1 MATAASGSSASS
13 SDGEA
18 SGCCARAGCCDG
30 KGGGCI
36 WETTSA
42 HATPWRARLYGLMFE
57 YSGTSGTVAAV
68 VIFTSIVL
76 SVTLVCLGS
85 VAWISATLWVALVMD
100 WIELLFII
108 IFGAE
113 YLLRSLSVK
122 RWHTY
127 GLSVFGIVDFI
138 SVVPAAIGWAL
149 RQLGVAKASGGLVIF
164 RIVRVLRIFRML
176 KAARYVEEFNA
187 VAERWTKTHRQ
198 VLIFTIAFVIG
209 ATMIGC
215 VMFTIEDGKDGFT
228 SIPEATYWAIVTL
241 TTVGYGDVA
250 PESTLGQCVASA
262 VMVAGYGIIVVFAGA
277 SASQPAPAPSH
288 QVVRPGDGEGG
299 GEYSPDRELRTTWE
313 QRSRSDSGGDGI
325 EIVELGVASSRD
337 GAATDLAVIVRES
350 LAALDESDAQII
362 ALAARFKRLR
372 AKLNR
377 VASVL

>member
-127 GLSVFGIVDFI
+127 GLSVFGIVMVMFAADQLPAVIQTF
-138 SVVPAAIGWAL
+138 VPALL
-149 RQLGVAKASGGLVIF
+149 RLLPHELDFREPELAQLGHESLNAQRLFCIAAGVA
-164 RIVRVLRIFRML
+164 ML
-176 KAARYVEEFNA
+176 LAR
-187 VAERWTKTHRQ
+187 H
-198 VLIFTIAFVIG
+198 
-209 ATMIGC
+209 
-215 VMFTIEDGKDGFT
+215 
-228 SIPEATYWAIVTL
+228 
-241 TTVGYGDVA
+241 
-250 PESTLGQCVASA
+250 STPHFWVSQASA
-262 VMVAGYGIIVVFAGA
+262 HY
-277 SASQPAPAPSH
+277 
-288 QVVRPGDGEGG
+288 
-299 GEYSPDRELRTTWE
+299 
-313 QRSRSDSGGDGI
+313 
-325 EIVELGVASSRD
+325 
-337 GAATDLAVIVRES
+337 
-350 LAALDESDAQII
+350 
-362 ALAARFKRLR
+362 
-372 AKLNR
+372 
-377 VASVL
+377 